1 MSYVHIQVHLPVM
14 NVVAN
19 RGYYAH
25 LYDVDINTVCISN
38 NIHSY
43 DVTKK
48 VNKIISCYKSELL

>member
-1 MSYVHIQVHLPVM
+1 MAKCVLAVM

-25 LYDVDINTVCISN
+25 LYDVDINTVCTSN

-48 VNKIISCYKSELL
+48 VNKIIMYISCYKSELL